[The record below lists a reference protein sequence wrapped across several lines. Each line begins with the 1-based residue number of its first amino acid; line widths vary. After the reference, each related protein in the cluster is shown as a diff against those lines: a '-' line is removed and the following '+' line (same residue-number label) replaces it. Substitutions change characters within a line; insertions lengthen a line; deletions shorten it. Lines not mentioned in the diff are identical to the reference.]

1 MYIKPAVN
9 FLKDY
14 TCKHNNISAPIIF
27 QLKYASL
34 VFIPSALADPD
45 LSNRALSSK
54 NSLMTIDM
62 INTIYLCM
70 PDHLSILDSLL

>member
-27 QLKYASL
+27 QWKYASL

-45 LSNRALSSK
+45 LSNRALSIK
-54 NSLMTIDM
+54 NPRM
-62 INTIYLCM
+62 IINMVNTIYLCM
-70 PDHLSILDSLL
+70 PDHLSILDRLL